1 MEMSLAGHGQMPRPA
16 IPFQAVIHPA
26 DGIVDKEPVKL
37 ALPVLPSP
45 RWSMT
50 SPQSCSQD
58 VAKAHVGSLMFP
70 SRYFQK

>member
-1 MEMSLAGHGQMPRPA
+1 METSLAHHGQMAGPA

-37 ALPVLPSP
+37 ALAVLPSP

-50 SPQSCSQD
+50 SAQSCSGC
-58 VAKAHVGSLMFP
+58 AKAHVGSLMFT
-70 SRYFQK
+70 RYFQK